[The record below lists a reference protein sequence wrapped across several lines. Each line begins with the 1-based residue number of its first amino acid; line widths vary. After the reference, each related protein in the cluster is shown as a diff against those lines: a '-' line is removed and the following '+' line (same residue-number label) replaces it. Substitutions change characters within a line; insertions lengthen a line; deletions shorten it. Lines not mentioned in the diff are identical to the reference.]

1 MERVLQA
8 ALFLRQK
15 LIPFTVKEIY
25 KTHFFLVVY
34 LLFSTF
40 VLTVHHEFGH
50 VKLMHFLF
58 LGMIL
63 ILYFSH
69 SQLRLFFLLGIPFIL
84 QGVTYDFL
92 RYVPFDWLRP
102 IRVLEPYSIDKML
115 FGVSYH
121 GAIFLFNEYLLHF
134 RNSFFDL
141 ICGFAYVVHVP
152 LAVTWLVLFW
162 KKGSLDLAQRYSTAF
177 LLMNLFAF
185 ATHMFY
191 PAAAPWYVAKY
202 GFLQPLGP
210 VMGDP
215 AGLVH
220 LDQIL
225 GFSFSKNMYSIGPV
239 TFGAIPSMHA
249 GFPTLAF
256 LFSLKMKRRFSLL
269 IGSYMC
275 LMWFSALYLQHH
287 YLIDVYLGILYAL
300 TSYLLIEKVF
310 LSSIRKVYRFL
321 HERMIEQAYPPLIK
335 ER

>member
-15 LIPFTVKEIY
+15 FSPFTAKEIF
-25 KTHFFLVVY
+25 KTHFFLISFFV
-34 LLFSTF
+34 FSTL
-40 VLTVHHEFGH
+40 VLMVHHELGH

-69 SQLRLFFLLGIPFIL
+69 AQLRLFFLLGIPFIF

-92 RYVPFDWLRP
+92 RYIPFAWLQP
-102 IRVLEPYSIDKML
+102 IRVLEPYSIDKIL
-115 FGVSYH
+115 FGISYH
-121 GAIFLFNEYLLHF
+121 GTILLFNEYLLHF
-134 RNSFFDL
+134 RSHFFDL

-162 KKGSLDLAQRYSTAF
+162 KKGSIDLAQRYSTAF

-225 GFSFSKNMYSIGPV
+225 GFSFSKNMYSMGPV

-256 LFSLKMKRRFSLL
+256 LYSLKMKRRYSLL
-269 IGSYMC
+269 VGSYMF

-287 YLIDVYLGILYAL
+287 YLIDVLLGVLYAF
-300 TSYLLIEKVF
+300 TAYLMIEKLF
-310 LSSIRKVYRFL
+310 LSSIRKIYRFL
-321 HERMIEQAYPPLIK
+321 YQRMIEQASPPLM
-335 ER
+335 